1 LSWFKEKKMDS
12 YSQSWYPIEDI
23 DKLDTPALVVYPER
37 VKANIQAALDMIGDP
52 KRFRPHVK
60 THKSAE
66 VIQMM
71 LEMGIYQFKCATI
84 AEAEMLAQ
92 AGAKD
97 ILLAYQPVGP
107 KAQRLM
113 ELIRHYNDVVFS
125 CLVDH
130 ITTVENLSVLAQQN
144 GIELPV
150 YIDLNLGT
158 NRTGMAP
165 GEEAEALYAR
175 IENTDGIRIKGFH
188 AYDGH
193 FRNPDFNER
202 KAACDLAFAPVEAM
216 VESLKENGYADP
228 EIIAGGT
235 PTFPIHLQR
244 QNVVCSP
251 GTFVYWDA
259 GYGQVLPEQPF
270 KPAALVVTRVI
281 SLPAKGLVTVDL
293 GHKSIASENPLPNRV
308 RFLNAKSLEPVSQS
322 EEHLVLKTDDDHQFK
337 PGDVLYGVPFHICP
351 TVALYERAQAIRNQ
365 ELAEEWIIKAR
376 DKKLTW

>member
-1 LSWFKEKKMDS
+1 MDS
-12 YSQSWYPIEDI
+12 YSQRWYTIEDI
-23 DKLDTPALVVYPER
+23 EKLDTPALVVYPER

-66 VIQMM
+66 VIKMM

-84 AEAEMLAQ
+84 AEAEMLALT
-92 AGAKD
+92 GAKD

-107 KAQRLM
+107 KAPRLI
-113 ELIRHYNDVVFS
+113 ELIRQFSDAAFS

-130 ITTVENLSVLAQQN
+130 GSIAENLSVLAQQN
-144 GIELPV
+144 GVELPV
-150 YIDLNLGT
+150 YLDLNLGT
-158 NRTGMAP
+158 NRTGIAP
-165 GEEAEALYAR
+165 GEEAEALY
-175 IENTDGIRIKGFH
+175 IRIKNINGIFVKGFH

-202 KAACDLAFAPVEAM
+202 KAACDRAFAPVEAM
-216 VESLKENGYADP
+216 VASLKEKGYPDP

-244 QNVVCSP
+244 KNVVCSP

-270 KPAALVVTRVI
+270 EPAALVVTRVI

-308 RFLNAKSLEPVSQS
+308 RFLDTQHLEPVSQS
-322 EEHLVLKTDDDHQFK
+322 EEHLVLKTGDDHQFE

-351 TVALYERAQAIRNQ
+351 TVALYERARAIRNQ
-365 ELAEEWIIKAR
+365 GLAEEWLIRAR

>member
-1 LSWFKEKKMDS
+1 MEN
-12 YSQSWYPIEDI
+12 YSESWYRIEDI
-23 DKLDTPALVVYPER
+23 DDLDTPALAVYPQR

-60 THKSAE
+60 THKSTE
-66 VIQMM
+66 VIKVM

-84 AEAEMLAQ
+84 AETEMLAL

-113 ELIRHYNDVVFS
+113 ELVQHYPAITFG

-130 ITTVENLSVLAQQN
+130 LDTAAHVSDLAFSK
-144 GIELPV
+144 GLRLPV

-158 NRTGMAP
+158 NRTGIAP
-165 GEEAEALYAR
+165 GKEAEALYEQVR
-175 IENTDGIRIKGFH
+175 SMDGLDLKGFH

-193 FRNPDFNER
+193 FRQPDFNER
-202 KAACDLAFAPVEAM
+202 KAACDLAFAPVEEM
-216 VESLKENGYADP
+216 VESIKGKGYP
-228 EIIAGGT
+228 VPVVIAGGS

-244 QNVVCSP
+244 ENVICSP
-251 GTFVYWDA
+251 GTFVYWDI
-259 GYGQVLPEQPF
+259 GYGQVLSEQPF
-270 KPAALVVTRVI
+270 EPAALVVTRVI
-281 SLPAKGLVTVDL
+281 SLPAKGLITVDL

-308 RFLNAKSLEPVSQS
+308 RFLNADNLEPVSQS
-322 EEHLVLKTDDDHQFK
+322 EEHLVLKARDDHGFK

-351 TVALYERAQAIRNQ
+351 TVALYERVRAIRDQ
-365 ELAEEWIIKAR
+365 RIAEEWRIKAR

>member
-1 LSWFKEKKMDS
+1 MNS
-12 YSQSWYPIEDI
+12 YSSNWYPIEDI
-23 DKLDTPALVVYPER
+23 DQLDTPALVVYPER

-52 KRFRPHVK
+52 ERFRPHVK
-60 THKSAE
+60 THKSSE
-66 VIQMM
+66 IIKMM

-84 AEAEMLAQ
+84 AEAEMLAL

-107 KAQRLM
+107 KSLRLM
-113 ELIRHYNDVVFS
+113 ELVQQYPAITFG

-130 ITTVENLSVLAQQN
+130 PDTAAHLSELALSR
-144 GIELPV
+144 GVRLPV

-158 NRTGMAP
+158 NRTGIAP
-165 GEEAEALYAR
+165 GKEAEALYEQVAAM
-175 IENTDGIRIKGFH
+175 DGLDLKGLH

-193 FRNPDFNER
+193 FRNPDFAER
-202 KAACDLAFAPVEAM
+202 KAACDLAFAPVEEM
-216 VESLKENGYADP
+216 VASLKGKRYPDP

-244 QNVVCSP
+244 KNVICSP

-259 GYGQVLPEQPF
+259 GYGQVLSEQPF
-270 KPAALVVTRVI
+270 EPAALVVTRVI
-281 SLPAKGLVTVDL
+281 SLPAKGLITVDL

-308 RFLNAKSLEPVSQS
+308 QFLNADNLEPVSQS
-322 EEHLVLKTDDDHQFK
+322 EEHLVLQAGDDHGFK

-351 TVALYERAQAIRNQ
+351 TVALYERVRAIRNQ
-365 ELAEEWIIKAR
+365 RIAEEWSIKAR

>member
-1 LSWFKEKKMDS
+1 MKNDFENW
-12 YSQSWYPIEDI
+12 YSIEDI

-52 KRFRPHVK
+52 AKLRPHVK
-60 THKSAE
+60 THKSSE

-84 AEAEMLAQ
+84 AEAEMLAT

-107 KAQRLM
+107 KALRLF
-113 ELIRHYNDVVFS
+113 ELIRHYPDIAIS

-130 ITTVENLSVLAQQN
+130 KSTVASLSKLSQQN
-144 GIELPV
+144 GVKLDL

-158 NRTGMAP
+158 NRTGIAP
-165 GEEAEALYAR
+165 GEEAEGLYEL
-175 IENTDGIRIKGFH
+175 IKDTEGIRIKGFH

-193 FRNPDFNER
+193 FRNPDFAKR

-216 VESLKENGYADP
+216 VKSLKDKGNPDP

-244 QNVVCSP
+244 QHVVCSP
-251 GTFVYWDA
+251 GTFVYWDV
-259 GYGQVLPEQPF
+259 GYGEALSEQPF
-270 KPAALVVTRVI
+270 EPAALVVTRVI

-293 GHKSIASENPLPNRV
+293 GHKSIAAENPLANRV
-308 RFLNAKSLEPVSQS
+308 RFLNTDKLLEPVSQS
-322 EEHLVLKTDDDHQFK
+322 EEHLVLKTDENHPFK
-337 PGDVLYGVPFHICP
+337 PGDILFGLPFHICP
-351 TVALYERAQAIRNQ
+351 TVALYERARAIRNQ
-365 ELAEEWIIKAR
+365 ELAEEWIMKAR

>member
-1 LSWFKEKKMDS
+1 MNS
-12 YSQSWYPIEDI
+12 YSSYWYSIEDI
-23 DKLDTPALVVYPER
+23 DQLDTPALVVYPER

-52 KRFRPHVK
+52 ARLRPHVK
-60 THKSAE
+60 TNKSTE

-84 AEAEMLAQ
+84 AEAEMVAL

-97 ILLAYQPVGP
+97 ILLAYQTVGP
-107 KAQRLM
+107 KAFRLFD
-113 ELIRHYNDVVFS
+113 LISHHSDVSFS

-130 ITTVENLSVLAQQN
+130 ANTVQNLSELAQKK
-144 GIELPV
+144 GIELAV

-158 NRTGMAP
+158 DRTGIAP
-165 GEEAEALYAR
+165 SHEAEALYEQVRDAA
-175 IENTDGIRIKGFH
+175 GLRIKGFH

-216 VESLKENGYADP
+216 VESLKVKGYPDP

-244 QNVVCSP
+244 TNVICSP

-259 GYGQVLPEQPF
+259 GYGQVLSEQPF
-270 KPAALVVTRVI
+270 QPAALVVTRVI

-293 GHKSIASENPLPNRV
+293 GHKSIASENPLTNRV
-308 RFLNAKSLEPVSQS
+308 RFLHAENLEPVSQS
-322 EEHLVLKTDDDHQFK
+322 EEHLVLKTEDGHSFK

-351 TVALYERAQAIRNQ
+351 TVALYERVRAIRDRH
-365 ELAEEWIIKAR
+365 LAEEWRTNAR
-376 DKKLTW
+376 DKKLSW

>member
-1 LSWFKEKKMDS
+1 M
-12 YSQSWYPIEDI
+12 
-23 DKLDTPALVVYPER
+23 AVYPDR

-52 KRFRPHVK
+52 ARFRPHVK
-60 THKSAE
+60 THKSTE

-84 AEAEMLAQ
+84 AEAEMLTL

-97 ILLAYQPVGP
+97 ILLAYQPIGP

-113 ELIRHYNDVVFS
+113 ELIWNFPNVTFS

-130 ITTVENLSVLAQQN
+130 LDAAIQLAELANSNQTILS
-144 GIELPV
+144 V

-158 NRTGMAP
+158 NRTGIAP
-165 GEEAEALYAR
+165 GKGAEELYER
-175 IENTDGIRIKGFH
+175 VHKTKGIQIKGFH

-193 FRNPDFNER
+193 FRQPDFDER
-202 KAACDLAFAPVEAM
+202 KAACDLAFQPVEAM
-216 VESLKENGYADP
+216 VESLKEKGYPDP
-228 EIIAGGT
+228 VVIAGGT

-244 QNVVCSP
+244 ENVVCSP
-251 GTFVYWDA
+251 GTFVYWDV
-259 GYGQVLPEQPF
+259 GYGEVLSEQPF

-281 SLPAKGLVTVDL
+281 SLPAKGLITVDL
-293 GHKSIASENPLPNRV
+293 GHKSIAAENPLPNRV
-308 RFLNAKSLEPVSQS
+308 RFLNADNLEPVSHS
-322 EEHLVLKTDDDHQFK
+322 EEHLVLKAGDDHAFK

-351 TVALYERAQAIRNQ
+351 TVALYERVNAIRDHEVSEAWHIN
-365 ELAEEWIIKAR
+365 AR